1 MTDCKLI
8 KQYWSCIEGKST
20 HAVAHFHTD
29 THFTHI
35 TLMGWAKYHGN
46 QAPPL
51 GVWGVFK
58 WSVGNVVFR
67 EAQKAG
73 ECLWELI

>member
-1 MTDCKLI
+1 M
-8 KQYWSCIEGKST
+8 
-20 HAVAHFHTD
+20 APFHTD

-35 TLMGWAKYHGN
+35 TLMGWAKYHSN

-58 WSVGNVVFR
+58 WSVGNVVFLER
-67 EAQKAG
+67 RRRQESVCKSESNPVIQNHQR
-73 ECLWELI
+73 